1 MTSHSKPARKGFIVL
16 VALLTAMVAMSID
29 AMLPALGVIAGEFG
43 VSEPNQRQHIITM
56 FFLGMTIGTL
66 IYGPVSDSTGR
77 KPAIFVGLGI
87 YLAGTLLAM
96 FSTSFSILLAG
107 RFLQGLGA
115 AGPRIVSIA
124 MVRDGQAGAA
134 MARIMS
140 FVMSVFMLVPILA
153 PSFGQIVLLWGDW
166 RMIFVGFLV
175 MAAIAAALL
184 AFRQEETLPPERRR
198 PIAAGNLMFA
208 AREFFRFPVAWG
220 YTIAVGMIFGAFI
233 SYLGSS
239 EQIFGESYEQHEYF
253 ALWFGGL
260 AISIALAMILNARLV
275 MKLGMRTLTKYAV
288 RVCVLVSAV
297 FLVVAILSGGHPPLL
312 ALGAYLFVAF
322 FCCGILFGNYSAMA
336 LEPVGH
342 IAGMASALNGTIS
355 SLIAILLGGFIGQLY
370 DGTVIPLVGGYL
382 GLSFFAMIVGEI
394 AERLK
399 VAPAQAVGKHA
410 EA

>member
-1 MTSHSKPARKGFIVL
+1 MMSPQKTSQKGFIVL

-29 AMLPALGVIAGEFG
+29 AMLPALGIIASEFG

-56 FFLGMTIGTL
+56 FFLGMTVGTL

-87 YLAGTLLAM
+87 YVAGTLLAM
-96 FSTSFSILLAG
+96 FSTSFAILLAA

-153 PSFGQIVLLWGDW
+153 PSFGQVVLIWGSW
-166 RMIFVGFLV
+166 RMIFIGFLV
-175 MAAIAAALL
+175 MASLAAALL
-184 AFRQEETLPPERRR
+184 AFRQKETLPSDKRR
-198 PIAAGNLMFA
+198 PISFRNWLSA

-220 YTIAVGMIFGAFI
+220 YTIAVGMIFGAFV

-239 EQIFGESYEQHEYF
+239 EQIFGESYGQHQYF
-253 ALWFGGL
+253 ALWFGAL
-260 AISIALAMILNARLV
+260 AVSIALAMMFNARLV
-275 MKLGMRTLTKYAV
+275 MRLGMRVLTKYAV
-288 RVCVLVSAV
+288 RVCVAVSAV
-297 FLVVAILSGGHPPLL
+297 FLVVALLAGGHPPILLL
-312 ALGAYLFVAF
+312 AGYLFIAF

-355 SLIAILLGGFIGQLY
+355 SLIAITLGGFIGQLY

-382 GLSFFAMIVGEI
+382 ALSFLAMIMSEI
-394 AERLK
+394 AERMK
-399 VAPAQAVGKHA
+399 GAPAQATSVHA
-410 EA
+410 KA